1 MKIYNNSVAYIKVVT
16 AQKRNEFH
24 KDLLVEA
31 RFIYYNEGSD
41 PKLNKATDKA
51 YNKYLKN
58 LTKDKN
64 IINIMEDLI
73 KCE

>member
-1 MKIYNNSVAYIKVVT
+1 MKRYNNSVKYIKVVT

-31 RFIYYNEGSD
+31 RFIYYNEDSD

-51 YNKYLKN
+51 YNKYLKS
-58 LTKDKN
+58 LTKDKR